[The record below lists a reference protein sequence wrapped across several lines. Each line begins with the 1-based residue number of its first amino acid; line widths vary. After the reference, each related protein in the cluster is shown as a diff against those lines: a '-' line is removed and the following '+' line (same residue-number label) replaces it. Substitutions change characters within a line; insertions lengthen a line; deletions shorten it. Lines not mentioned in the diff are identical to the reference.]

1 MPDST
6 MSGPLEL
13 AVRGPFDLAASTRF
27 LEGFAPADRPDAA
40 AEPGVLRL
48 AFPADDGWAPVGAAV
63 RQRDGVTTVE
73 LTGALG
79 DHHEAVAAQVARI
92 LSLDVDGSGFADVGR
107 RDPVVAE
114 LQARYPG
121 LRPVQFHSPYEAA
134 CWAIIGQRVRITQA
148 AAVKARLAEQLGGS
162 VIVAG
167 ESLTCF
173 PGPQQLRDR
182 AIPGLPTVKVERLR
196 AVADAAL
203 EGRLA
208 ATRLR
213 SVSTDEALA
222 QLTRSASGRSPP
234 SSSSPAAPVT
244 PICSPPPSAGCMKR
258 WPTPTRSTSP
268 PSTSSPPSPT
278 AGGPT
283 GPGSASSCVP
293 AARTTPPR
301 SPRAVL
307 GGGEGATI
315 CVAVWATVLCGLGHR
330 AKVRNT
336 PHGGDIWESH
346 PLIACRRYCHA

>member
-1 MPDST
+1 MPDTTASA
-6 MSGPLEL
+6 PVQL
-13 AVRGPFDLAASTRF
+13 AVRGPFELAASVRF

-40 AEPGVLRL
+40 AEPGLLRL
-48 AFPADDGWAPVGAAV
+48 GFPADDGWAPVGAAV

-107 RDPVVAE
+107 RDSVVAE

-148 AAVKARLAEQLGGS
+148 AAVKARLAEQLGVS

-182 AIPGLPTVKVERLR
+182 AIPGLPTVKIERLR

-222 QLTRSASGRSPP
+222 QLTQIPGIGPFSAQLVLARG
-234 SSSSPAAPVT
+234 
-244 PICSPPPSAGCMKR
+244 AGH
-258 WPTPTRSTSP
+258 PDLF
-268 PSTSSPPSPT
+268 PT
-278 AGGPT
+278 AERRLHEEMAHAYSLDQPTIDQLTALADGWRPHRTWVGLLLRTRREDDTAEISQGG
-283 GPGSASSCVP
+283 
-293 AARTTPPR
+293 AR
-301 SPRAVL
+301 
-307 GGGEGATI
+307 
-315 CVAVWATVLCGLGHR
+315 
-330 AKVRNT
+330 
-336 PHGGDIWESH
+336 
-346 PLIACRRYCHA
+346 RR

>member
-1 MPDST
+1 MLDST

-27 LEGFAPADRPDAA
+27 LEGFAPAHRPDAA
-40 AEPGVLRL
+40 AEPGLLRL

-107 RDPVVAE
+107 NDPVVAE

-148 AAVKARLAEQLGGS
+148 AAVKARLAEQLGVS

-167 ESLTCF
+167 QSLTCF

-182 AIPGLPTVKVERLR
+182 PIPGLPATKVERLR

-213 SVSTDEALA
+213 SVSIDEALA
-222 QLTRSASGRSPP
+222 QLTQIPGIGPFSAQLVLARG
-234 SSSSPAAPVT
+234 
-244 PICSPPPSAGCMKR
+244 AGH
-258 WPTPTRSTSP
+258 PDLF
-268 PSTSSPPSPT
+268 PT
-278 AGGPT
+278 AERRLHEEMAHAYSLDQPTIDQLTALADGWRPYRTWVGLLLRTRREDDTAEISQGG
-283 GPGSASSCVP
+283 
-293 AARTTPPR
+293 AR
-301 SPRAVL
+301 
-307 GGGEGATI
+307 
-315 CVAVWATVLCGLGHR
+315 
-330 AKVRNT
+330 
-336 PHGGDIWESH
+336 
-346 PLIACRRYCHA
+346 RR